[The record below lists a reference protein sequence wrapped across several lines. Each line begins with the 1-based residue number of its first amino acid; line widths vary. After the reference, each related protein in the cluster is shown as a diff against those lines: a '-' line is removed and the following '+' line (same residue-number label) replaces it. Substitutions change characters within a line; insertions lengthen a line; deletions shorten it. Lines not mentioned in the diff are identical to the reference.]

1 MLPWVEG
8 RHNHLAC
15 YGQVDVALD
24 PLPYGGATT
33 TCEALLMGVPVV
45 SLRGAGMVGC
55 LSASVLAAAG
65 CSPWIADSEA
75 HYVAI
80 ARQLAQQGPRQAS
93 TRQQLREQVQR
104 SALGNGQRLAHA
116 LEERY
121 QALASAALQRLR

>member
-1 MLPWVEG
+1 M
-8 RHNHLAC
+8 AC

-65 CSPWIADSEA
+65 CSPWIADNET

-80 ARQLAQQGPRQAS
+80 AQQLAQQGPRQAP
-93 TRQQLREQVQR
+93 TRQQLRDQVQC

-116 LEERY
+116 LEKQC
-121 QALASAALQRLR
+121 QALAAAALQRLR